1 MERSHLRPTLLRFSG
16 LIVWRSPSE
25 FPGMDRFPT
34 ERRASQALQDPGW
47 TPETSPVIHLE
58 AHPPLPHSS
67 SRLLCRRL
75 EAPSHTSRLCIC
87 LPEVISVVHALWY
100 FYLCFFFFF
109 GCCLS
114 AQAENSA
121 LSMENDNQ
129 RKQYER
135 CLDEVS
141 CDDAVEGGWR
151 VGGGVWT
158 APCAKRL
165 TVKKNKVTFSTL
177 RQCAK

>member
-1 MERSHLRPTLLRFSG
+1 MLFGIFTYVF
-16 LIVWRSPSE
+16 
-25 FPGMDRFPT
+25 
-34 ERRASQALQDPGW
+34 
-47 TPETSPVIHLE
+47 
-58 AHPPLPHSS
+58 
-67 SRLLCRRL
+67 
-75 EAPSHTSRLCIC
+75 
-87 LPEVISVVHALWY
+87 
-100 FYLCFFFFF
+100 FFFFF

-141 CDDAVEGGWR
+141 CDDAAEGGWR

-165 TVKKNKVTFSTL
+165 TVKKK
-177 RQCAK
+177 